1 MAEAYQVIA
10 RRWRPK
16 QFDELVGQEHIV
28 RTLKNAIDTNRI
40 AHAYL
45 FVGPRGTGK
54 TTTARIF
61 AKALNAEGGPSA
73 TPDDTTDISRAIM
86 DGSCM
91 DVIEIDGA
99 SNNGVDQIRDLRQ
112 ECQYAPAQGTYKIY
126 IIDEVHMLSNQA
138 WNALLKTLE
147 EPPAHVKFIFATTEA
162 HKVLATVVSRC
173 QRFEFRPIPD
183 DKIAAKLGEIAAAES
198 IDITPGALATIARM
212 ADGGMRDAQS
222 ILDQL
227 ISFCGNKITDENVLD
242 VYGLA
247 SEDDLQALCEAMA
260 AAAHQPL
267 FATIERL
274 ASEGRDLYRLL
285 LDIQRVVRQSLL
297 EAIQNGGHT
306 DRLGTPLTAESLTRM
321 LDALQAA
328 ESSVRQGLS
337 QRVNFEVA
345 LLRAIDQ
352 SRSRAIDSLIREI
365 SQLAAGL
372 PEDAGQKKISPSPAP
387 EKAAPATKGGATTP
401 APENVSPAKP
411 AVTPAPAASVA
422 PVASPVKRASSPAS
436 PPPPIQ
442 LPPAKEAFTVKPEAR
457 PAPVPTPAPAAPEEA
472 PPPIVLPDDD
482 VPLEVLE
489 AAAAS
494 AGEEGEYYDYS
505 ANDDTSVSFGR
516 AAEDISYPG
525 SKPFEAARER
535 ISPEVLALLDER
547 LRASPK
553 YLKKLP
559 KPKAAPAAAP
569 EAAAL
574 PEEVALPEEDEDAE
588 DA

>member
-1 MAEAYQVIA
+1 MGQGIDNLFGMAEAYQVIA

-28 RTLKNAIDTNRI
+28 RTLKNAIETQRI

-61 AKALNAEGGPSA
+61 AKALNAEGGPNA
-73 TPDDTTDISRAIM
+73 TPDDTSDISRAIM

-112 ECQYAPAQGTYKIY
+112 ECQYAPAQGTFKIY
-126 IIDEVHMLSNQA
+126 IIDEVHMLSNAA

-147 EPPAHVKFIFATTEA
+147 EPPPHVKFIFATTEA

-173 QRFEFRPIPD
+173 QRFEFRPIAD
-183 DKIAAKLGEIAAAES
+183 DKIAAKLGDIAQAES
-198 IDITPGALATIARM
+198 INIEPEALVTIARM

-227 ISFCGNKITDENVLD
+227 ISFCGSSITAANVLD

-247 SEDDLQALCEAMA
+247 SEDDLAALTKAMA
-260 AAAHQPL
+260 TAEHKTL
-267 FATIERL
+267 FATIDKL

-285 LDIQRVVRQSLL
+285 SDIQRVIREALL
-297 EAIQNGGHT
+297 KAIAQGGQT
-306 DRLGTPLTAESLTRM
+306 DALGAPLSAESITRM

-328 ESSVRQGLS
+328 EHSVRQGLS

-352 SRSRAIDSLIREI
+352 SRSRAIDTVIKEL

-372 PEDAGQKKISPSPAP
+372 PEDAGQKKIGISPAP
-387 EKAAPATKGGATTP
+387 ERAAPKAPKPAEATKAATEFQTEPARASTP
-401 APENVSPAKP
+401 PP
-411 AVTPAPAASVA
+411 
-422 PVASPVKRASSPAS
+422 SSPAMPPKEKFS
-436 PPPPIQ
+436 P
-442 LPPAKEAFTVKPEAR
+442 VPEA
-457 PAPVPTPAPAAPEEA
+457 EQG
-472 PPPIVLPDDD
+472 DDD
-482 VPLEVLE
+482 VPLEVTLAAAE
-489 AAAAS
+489 AAASEAR
-494 AGEEGEYYDYS
+494 
-505 ANDDTSVSFGR
+505 DDEPDAPRSRRS
-516 AAEDISYPG
+516 AEDVGELSFEG
-525 SKPFEAARER
+525 SAAFDRARDTLQEQTWV
-535 ISPEVLALLDER
+535 VLEEK
-547 LRASPK
+547 LRAVPK
-553 YLKKLP
+553 FVKVLP
-559 KPKAAPAAAP
+559 KPAVAVKA
-569 EAAAL
+569 EEK
-574 PEEVALPEEDEDAE
+574 EEVPELEVEEEQD
-588 DA
+588 